1 MGNELNNNWY
11 NEVFKTGG
19 SEYVYF
25 LKYDKTPWY
34 PVWKIIAARIKELGA
49 INILDIGCGPG
60 QFADCLLSEITEA
73 DTSSHNLPQ
82 LNYTGIDFSSVA
94 IDFANKLNLSAAF
107 IVADATTYDYSQ
119 VDYDLVVTTEF
130 LEHITDDL
138 GVLSKIKKGSVILAT
153 LPNQDSEGHVRFL
166 SKNTNT
172 AKSQIKQ
179 RYSSLCKIVSIKKFS
194 YVNNR
199 DNADFLIEMIRR

>member
-1 MGNELNNNWY
+1 MGTELDNNWY

-19 SEYVYF
+19 SEYMYF

-34 PVWKIIAARIKELGA
+34 PIWKIIVARIKELGA

-60 QFADCLLSEITEA
+60 QFADCLLSEITNA
-73 DTSSHNLPQ
+73 DASSNILPQ
-82 LNYTGIDFSSVA
+82 LKYTGIDFSSVA
-94 IDFANKLNLSAAF
+94 IDFANKLNLSASF
-107 IVADATTYDYSQ
+107 IVADATSYDYSQ

-138 GVLSKIKKGSVILAT
+138 GVLSKIKTGSVILAT

-172 AKSQIKQ
+172 AKSQIKK
-179 RYSSLCKIVSIKKFS
+179 RYSGLCKIVSIKKFS

-199 DNADFLIEMIRR
+199 DNADFLIEMIRL

>member
-1 MGNELNNNWY
+1 MGTELDNNWY

-19 SEYVYF
+19 SEYMYF

-60 QFADCLLSEITEA
+60 QFADCLLSEITNA
-73 DTSSHNLPQ
+73 DASSNILPQ
-82 LNYTGIDFSSVA
+82 LNYIGIDFSSVA
-94 IDFANKLNLSAAF
+94 IDFANKLNLPASF
-107 IVADATTYDYSQ
+107 IVADATSYDYSQ

-179 RYSSLCKIVSIKKFS
+179 RYSGLCKIVSIKKFS

-199 DNADFLIEMIRR
+199 DNADFLIEMIRL

>member
-1 MGNELNNNWY
+1 MGTELDNNWY

-19 SEYVYF
+19 SEYMYF

-34 PVWKIIAARIKELGA
+34 PVWKIIVARIKELGA

-60 QFADCLLSEITEA
+60 QFADCLLSEITNA
-73 DTSSHNLPQ
+73 DASSNILPQ
-82 LNYTGIDFSSVA
+82 LKYTGIDFSSVA
-94 IDFANKLNLSAAF
+94 IDFANKLNLSASF
-107 IVADATTYDYSQ
+107 IVADATSYDYSQ

-138 GVLSKIKKGSVILAT
+138 GVLSKIKTGSVILAT

-172 AKSQIKQ
+172 AKSQIKK
-179 RYSSLCKIVSIKKFS
+179 RYSGLCKIVSIKKFP

-199 DNADFLIEMIRR
+199 DNADFLIEMIRL